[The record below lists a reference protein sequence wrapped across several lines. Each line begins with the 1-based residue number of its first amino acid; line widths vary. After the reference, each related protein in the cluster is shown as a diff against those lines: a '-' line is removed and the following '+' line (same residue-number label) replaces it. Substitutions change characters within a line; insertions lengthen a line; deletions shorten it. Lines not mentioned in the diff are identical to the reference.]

1 MAGLVAELV
10 ESIKLFLHHFI
21 NMKFSFLLILVLL
34 TISTIGTASATAN
47 YSSNFTVNEIVRI
60 NQSSIQDPTE
70 GKAEPWILWILSGCT
85 GLFLVGLAL
94 MKPKLYRMDYE
105 INIII
110 SVLAW
115 PFFIYWTWG
124 GLTSVDYIVGLSM
137 VGVNG
142 TSVMITQHI
151 LYSFPI
157 LGWIGVGA
165 SVASFLVTILLI
177 GQFKLFKEKD
187 EEQKQAQQGN

>member
-1 MAGLVAELV
+1 MKLSTVFIV
-10 ESIKLFLHHFI
+10 LFL
-21 NMKFSFLLILVLL
+21 L
-34 TISTIGTASATAN
+34 TSIIGPTTAAN
-47 YSSNFTVNEIVRI
+47 YTNIFPANEPVRV
-60 NQSSIQDPTE
+60 NQSSIQDPT
-70 GKAEPWILWILSGCT
+70 GGNAEPWLLWLLSGCT
-85 GLFLVGLAL
+85 GLFLVALAL
-94 MKPKLYRMDYE
+94 IKPKLYRMDYE

-115 PFFIYWTWG
+115 PFFLYWTWG
-124 GLTSVDYIVGLSM
+124 GLTSIDYIVGLSM
-137 VGVNG
+137 AGVNG

-177 GQFKLFKEKD
+177 GQFKLFNEKED
-187 EEQKQAQQGN
+187 EQKQRAGGISQ